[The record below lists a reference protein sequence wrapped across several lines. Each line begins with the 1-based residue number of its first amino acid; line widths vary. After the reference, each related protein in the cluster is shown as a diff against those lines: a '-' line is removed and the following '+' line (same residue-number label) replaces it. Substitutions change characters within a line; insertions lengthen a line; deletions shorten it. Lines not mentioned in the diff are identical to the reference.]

1 MSIPDEITALKRE
14 IARLQ
19 AELEALE
26 SCLEEGEENQ
36 YGPDGAA
43 P

>member
-1 MSIPDEITALKRE
+1 MSIPYEITSLKRE

-19 AELEALE
+19 AELEILE
-26 SCLEEGEENQ
+26 NCLEEGEENQ
-36 YGPDGAA
+36 HGPDGAA